1 MSCVFGGPA
10 TLPAHFDTAY
20 VCVKVQ
26 QGPDAYGK
34 SHYFIQLRSFGRIQ
48 IEHVEDELAKFWAVP
63 VGNGSK
69 CSAHDLQDK
78 SR

>member
-1 MSCVFGGPA
+1 MFGGPS

-34 SHYFIQLRSFGRIQ
+34 SHYFI
-48 IEHVEDELAKFWAVP
+48 
-63 VGNGSK
+63 
-69 CSAHDLQDK
+69 
-78 SR
+78 